1 MPVELGVKGKCGV
14 CTSGLGL
21 INFGVYMQDSFNPSL
36 TGVGSVRFRNTITG
50 RVVSDQRHVAYFNW
64 FADSVRT
71 ANNTF
76 ELILGQK

>member
-50 RVVSDQRHVAYFNW
+50 RVVSD
-64 FADSVRT
+64 
-71 ANNTF
+71 
-76 ELILGQK
+76 